1 MTYQTIYISDL
12 LTDTYRFIV
21 PNPNLRDE
29 HQSLTSLCYKL
40 IKFQMF
46 SLEYIKKISKNTIT
60 IQNSNSTF
68 RIFTITIDLHT
79 Q

>member
-40 IKFQMF
+40 DKFQMF
-46 SLEYIKKISKNTIT
+46 SLEYKKKFEKMNLIY
-60 IQNSNSTF
+60 
-68 RIFTITIDLHT
+68 
-79 Q
+79 